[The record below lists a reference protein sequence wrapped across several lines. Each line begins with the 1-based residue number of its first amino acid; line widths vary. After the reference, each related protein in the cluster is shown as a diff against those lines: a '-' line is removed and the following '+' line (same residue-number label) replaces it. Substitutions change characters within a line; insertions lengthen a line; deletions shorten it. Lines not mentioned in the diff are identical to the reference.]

1 MKKVAKGFIDKL
13 MEDKLK
19 SIIIG
24 GIVLSLTASF
34 MAWTKKR
41 AVDLID
47 APAKI
52 QELQEDV
59 NNLQER
65 VKRLERLVRPSFQKR
80 K

>member
-1 MKKVAKGFIDKL
+1 MKKVKTLWDKI

-19 SIIIG
+19 SAIIIA
-24 GIVLSLTASF
+24 VALSLTASI

-47 APAKI
+47 APENI

-59 NNLQER
+59 NDLQER
-65 VKRLERLVRPSFQKR
+65 VKRLERIIRPVYQKR